1 MIRSARSTR
10 VKSTFMFTC
19 NLQSVTRLFSLT
31 RLDKGTCLFA
41 GLCLLLANNA
51 YSHQLECP
59 CTVVEV
65 IDGDTVYVQDQSV
78 SSRKIWLAGIDA
90 PELNQLFGNHAR
102 QNLIDLVLDQQ
113 VEVTYVER
121 DPYGHI
127 IGKLIKRQQDI
138 NLRQIQD
145 GYAWHFKQHQSE
157 QTSED
162 SAIYAAAERSARKNR
177 LGLWNAQFFPPW
189 EYRKRHPQLMVQ

>member
-1 MIRSARSTR
+1 MIRYPKSPR
-10 VKSTFMFTC
+10 VKSTHIFLYH
-19 NLQSVTRLFSLT
+19 LQSVAKLLVLI

-51 YSHQLECP
+51 YSHKLECP

-113 VEVTYVER
+113 VEVTYAER
-121 DPYGHI
+121 DHYGHI
-127 IGKLIKRQQDI
+127 IGKLIKREQDI

-162 SAIYAAAERSARKNR
+162 GAVYAAAERSARKNR
-177 LGLWNAQFFPPW
+177 LGLWNALFLPPW